1 MPSTQPRA
9 FRLPTVL
16 YEDVQAAA
24 ERNGETATDAVVWG
38 LQQYLERDS
47 WRDRALAAEAEL
59 RRLKGEQ

>member
-1 MPSTQPRA
+1 
-9 FRLPTVL
+9 VL

-24 ERNGETATDAVVWG
+24 ERNGETATDAVIWG

-59 RRLKGEQ
+59 RRIKGEQ